1 MTSNTAGG
9 PSRRERMRA
18 ETIAEIKAS
27 ARSQL
32 LQHGPSGVSLR
43 AIARDVGVTAAALY
57 RYFDSLDALLIEL
70 VCDLYDE
77 LISATRKAM
86 DASPPEAHLERMK
99 AWVWAF
105 RDWAVGNRREFELMI
120 SYPEGNSAMSVDG
133 RILEQSPENVD
144 PITYKSLEHSQLCGR
159 EMAAFYRQTE
169 NGEAPAAGPIEMPE
183 ISDSLKAELMDKC
196 AMFIVGEPIPLE
208 WIFTFTSAWVR
219 VFGLVVM
226 EAFGSL
232 PVQDN
237 VDEFYKTQI
246 MAMMREF
253 GIEG

>member
-9 PSRRERMRA
+9 PTRRERMRA
-18 ETIAEIKAS
+18 ETIAEIKTS

-32 LQHGPSGVSLR
+32 EEAGPSGVSLR
-43 AIARDVGVTAAALY
+43 AIARDVGVTPAALY

-70 VCDLYDE
+70 CCDFYDE
-77 LISATRKAM
+77 LIADTRAAM
-86 DASPPEAHLERMK
+86 DASPPQAHLDRMK

-105 RDWAVGNRREFELMI
+105 RTWAVANRRRFELMI
-120 SYPEGNSAMSVDG
+120 SYPEGNGALMVNG
-133 RILEQSPENVD
+133 AQLEQAPENVD
-144 PITYKSLEHSQLCGR
+144 RVTLKSLEHSQLCGR
-159 EMAAFYRQTE
+159 ELAAFWRQTE
-169 NGEAPAAGPIEMPE
+169 AEGGGAPGGPPMPE
-183 ISDSLKAELMDKC
+183 VSDALARELQDKC
-196 AMFIVGEPIPLE
+196 TTFIVGEPVPLP
-208 WIFTFTSAWVR
+208 WIFSFTSAWVR

-232 PVQDN
+232 PVQEN

-246 MAMMREF
+246 MAMLRDF